1 MKVNKKWLALLSLA
15 FLVVIGLAG
24 CGKKSDDSLQQI
36 KDKNPS

>member
-24 CGKKSDDSLQQI
+24 CGKKSDDSL
-36 KDKNPS
+36 